1 MIKRMPR
8 VLSIGLLGGLLL
20 CSACVEEI
28 DLNVPSDLRS
38 ALVIQGELVKGN
50 PSQVTVTVS
59 NLFTFSSN
67 SRQRVNVQ
75 ELLLLDEEGNS
86 WDVQQRG
93 LGRYTDAI
101 PQDIFSVETGK
112 RYYIRL
118 RTFDGRVLESIP
130 SLLAPVPAIERID
143 VELRPGEARDA
154 ENQIIELPVLDYKL
168 NTNVV
173 TADGQAARLRLFTD
187 RVYQLTDDP
196 GTDYTFAVIP
206 FQDLPATATG
216 LAITDPDGI
225 VVQFLSWGETFV
237 AQDGLAEGA
246 RSRLLAVSQEDADP
260 GTSLQLVGE
269 GNKVDQF
276 VWAPPR
282 PQNRGRVNIMQ
293 TLRPCAKVSTSK
305 TCYISEPGDVTNVKL
320 VNGPLLQQDRIENFT
335 VLVDPADQY
344 YYAEGFYLNV
354 YQESL
359 NEGAFTYW
367 QQVSELIDRTGS
379 LFEIPAGQ
387 LISNLRNVGDEKE
400 EVIGYFYATQRDTIR
415 VYVSPDQAGNPG
427 TYCPPSGPPSPG
439 SECPDE
445 LCCDC
450 LSADNSQQKRPI
462 WWEE

>member
-1 MIKRMPR
+1 
-8 VLSIGLLGGLLL
+8 
-20 CSACVEEI
+20 
-28 DLNVPSDLRS
+28 
-38 ALVIQGELVKGN
+38 
-50 PSQVTVTVS
+50 
-59 NLFTFSSN
+59 
-67 SRQRVNVQ
+67 
-75 ELLLLDEEGNS
+75 
-86 WDVQQRG
+86 VQQRG

-260 GTSLQLVGE
+260 G
-269 GNKVDQF
+269 NKVDQF
-276 VWAPPR
+276 VWLHRAP
-282 PQNRGRVNIMQ
+282 
-293 TLRPCAKVSTSK
+293 
-305 TCYISEPGDVTNVKL
+305 
-320 VNGPLLQQDRIENFT
+320 RIG
-335 VLVDPADQY
+335 VV
-344 YYAEGFYLNV
+344 
-354 YQESL
+354 
-359 NEGAFTYW
+359 
-367 QQVSELIDRTGS
+367 
-379 LFEIPAGQ
+379 
-387 LISNLRNVGDEKE
+387 
-400 EVIGYFYATQRDTIR
+400 
-415 VYVSPDQAGNPG
+415 
-427 TYCPPSGPPSPG
+427 
-439 SECPDE
+439 
-445 LCCDC
+445 
-450 LSADNSQQKRPI
+450 
-462 WWEE
+462 